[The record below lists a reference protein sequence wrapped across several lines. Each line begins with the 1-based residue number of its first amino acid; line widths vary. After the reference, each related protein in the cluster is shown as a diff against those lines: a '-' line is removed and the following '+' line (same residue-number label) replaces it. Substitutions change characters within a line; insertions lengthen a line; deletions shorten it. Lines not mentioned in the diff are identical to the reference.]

1 MRCIV
6 VDDDDIQRE
15 LIAAY
20 ISEIEDL
27 ELVGSYEKAT
37 KALKKLE
44 EEEVDLLFL
53 DIEMPTMSGLD
64 LLASLKHP
72 PQVILIT
79 SHEKYAV
86 SAFDF
91 DVTDFLV
98 KPAEFPRF
106 LKAVNKARDRFKE
119 RISTTAKQAGDYDM
133 FVKDGTDL
141 VKINTSDIL
150 FVNALSDY
158 VKIVTP
164 NKEYAILYTM
174 KNLKDKLPGSKFMR
188 VHRSY
193 IVRLDKIEKIAD
205 HIIEIGKHLI
215 PVSKSYRDDLYVRL
229 NLLK

>member
-64 LLASLKHP
+64 LLATLKYK

-106 LKAVNKARDRFKE
+106 LKAVTKARERFKE
-119 RISTTAKQAGDYDM
+119 SAPISKAQSGDYDM

-141 VKINTSDIL
+141 VKINTRDIL

-174 KNLKDKLPGSKFMR
+174 KNLQDKLPGSMFMR

>member
-1 MRCIV
+1 MRCII
-6 VDDDDIQRE
+6 VDDDEIQRE
-15 LIAAY
+15 LIASY
-20 ISEIEDL
+20 IEEIEDL
-27 ELVGSYEKAT
+27 ELVGSYEKPT
-37 KALKKLE
+37 KALTALQ

-53 DIEMPTMSGLD
+53 DVEMPTMSGLD
-64 LLASLKHP
+64 LLASLKVK

-106 LKAVNKARDRFKE
+106 LKAVNKASERWKE
-119 RISTTAKQAGDYDM
+119 EKHGSPTDDGDYDM

-141 VKINTSDIL
+141 IKINTADIL

-158 VKIVTP
+158 VKIITP
-164 NKEYAILYTM
+164 TKEYAILYTM
-174 KNLKDKLPGSKFMR
+174 KNLSDKLPASKFMR

-215 PVSKSYRDDLYVRL
+215 PVSKSYREELYIRL

>member
-27 ELVGSYEKAT
+27 ELVGSFEKPT
-37 KALKKLE
+37 KALKKLG

-53 DIEMPTMSGLD
+53 DVEMPTMSGLD
-64 LLASLKHP
+64 LVATLKYN
-72 PQVILIT
+72 PQIILIT

-86 SAFDF
+86 SAFDY

-98 KPAEFPRF
+98 KPVEFPRF
-106 LKAVNKARDRFKE
+106 LKAVTKARERHKE
-119 RISTTAKQAGDYDM
+119 GKPVKGPAEGDYDM

-141 VKINTSDIL
+141 IKINTSEIL

-164 NKEYAILYTM
+164 KKEFAILYTM
-174 KNLKDKLPGSKFMR
+174 KNLQEKLPGSRFMR

-215 PVSKSYRDDLYVRL
+215 PVSKSYRDELYVRL